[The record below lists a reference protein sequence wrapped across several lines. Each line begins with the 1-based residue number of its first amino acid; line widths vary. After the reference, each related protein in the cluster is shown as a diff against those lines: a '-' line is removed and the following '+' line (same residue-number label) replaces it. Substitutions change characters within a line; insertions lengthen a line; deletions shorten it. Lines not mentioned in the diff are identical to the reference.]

1 MSGVERFGL
10 VVSWLVLI
18 ESCFGLA
25 FLELP
30 DRGHRFTVVVVACIS
45 ALTSFLLTKRW
56 LDFRPAKKPAPAAS
70 DNAEKQVYKY
80 KRRGLLAVDE

>member
-1 MSGVERFGL
+1 MFGLAQQGDRGISGVERFGL

-30 DRGHRFTVVVVACIS
+30 DRGHRFTVVVVACVS
-45 ALTSFLLTKRW
+45 ALTSF
-56 LDFRPAKKPAPAAS
+56 F
-70 DNAEKQVYKY
+70 N
-80 KRRGLLAVDE
+80 

>member
-1 MSGVERFGL
+1 MLGVERFGL

-18 ESCFGLA
+18 GSCFGLA

-30 DRGHRFTVVVVACIS
+30 DRGYRFTVVVIACVS

-56 LDFRPAKKPAPAAS
+56 LDPYSPDEPDISCRQV
-70 DNAEKQVYKY
+70 DNM
-80 KRRGLLAVDE
+80 L